1 MRAREPPRNFCERS
15 CKTLHELAL
24 TEELVRLAEQSAEG
38 RRVTRLQV
46 EVGELSAV
54 VPEALRG
61 CFEMCREDTLLSEA
75 ILEIIPRAGS
85 AHCRGCKREV
95 ELRSC
100 LQPCPLCQQYALDWL
115 QGQDVRLLSLE
126 VE

>member
-1 MRAREPPRNFCERS
+1 VTW
-15 CKTLHELAL
+15 CKSVHELAL
-24 TEELVRLAEQSAEG
+24 TEELVRLAEASAEG
-38 RRVTRLQV
+38 RTVTRLSV

-54 VPEALRG
+54 VPEALRS
-61 CFEMCREDTLLSEA
+61 CFEMCREDTLLSGA
-75 ILEIIPRAGS
+75 VLEIIPRAGS
-85 AHCRGCKREV
+85 AHCRQCEREV

-100 LQPCPLCQQYALDWL
+100 LEPCPLCRQYALDWL